1 MQGTHGVCAL
11 GALVIIL
18 YSLPN
23 YCSQSRKRGH
33 LKWFEEL
40 FIQISGDDDQP
51 IQMTD
56 FKAAVHTEHVSISY
70 PLASKV
76 VSLVSMLFF
85 FVVYLLVSSVY
96 YML

>member
-1 MQGTHGVCAL
+1 MQSTRGVCTL
-11 GALVIIL
+11 RALVIIL
-18 YSLPN
+18 YLLPN
-23 YCSQSRKRGH
+23 YCSQSKKRGH

-76 VSLVSMLFF
+76 VSLISMLFF
-85 FVVYLLVSSVY
+85 FVVYLLE
-96 YML
+96 